1 MISVMKLICVQRPSA
16 KDLLKHRFIVRA
28 KKTAFLA
35 ELVERYKQWRVTHP
49 ESDDDDDAD
58 SEQ

>member
-1 MISVMKLICVQRPSA
+1 VQRPSA
-16 KDLLKHRFIVRA
+16 KDLLKHRFIQRA

-35 ELVERYKQWRVTHP
+35 DLVERYKQWRVTHRD
-49 ESDDDDDAD
+49 SDDDDDAD